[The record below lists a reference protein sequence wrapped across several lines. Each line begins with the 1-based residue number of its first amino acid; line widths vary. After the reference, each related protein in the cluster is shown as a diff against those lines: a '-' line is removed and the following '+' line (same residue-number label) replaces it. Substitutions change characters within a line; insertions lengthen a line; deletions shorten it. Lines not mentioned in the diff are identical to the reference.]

1 MISFGLIAFAGS
13 NTQERLLHESNIE
26 SVQGGHGVTM
36 VVPRQVEDTSTP
48 PQACRSPMSTT
59 PMMACGSFVQS
70 GRTRNTWAFRPVHE
84 TEGDAQEPSTV

>member
-36 VVPRQVEDTSTP
+36 VVPRQVEDTSNAPSSLSFANVDNAHDGLRLVCSIRTHT
-48 PQACRSPMSTT
+48 QHLGISPG
-59 PMMACGSFVQS
+59 A
-70 GRTRNTWAFRPVHE
+70 
-84 TEGDAQEPSTV
+84 